1 MTSKEYLL
9 YIIEKRLKLKQ
20 SFPLRRLS
28 ATKLLYQKKF
38 KELTKKVVIAK
49 TYNMHISHRKFLF
62 REFMER
68 LKKVLLK
75 E

>member
-28 ATKLLYQKKF
+28 ATKLLYQNKF

-49 TYNMHISHRKFLF
+49 TYNMHI
-62 REFMER
+62 
-68 LKKVLLK
+68 
-75 E
+75 

>member
-20 SFPLRRLS
+20 SFPLCRLS

-49 TYNMHISHRKFLF
+49 TYNTHISHRKLLF